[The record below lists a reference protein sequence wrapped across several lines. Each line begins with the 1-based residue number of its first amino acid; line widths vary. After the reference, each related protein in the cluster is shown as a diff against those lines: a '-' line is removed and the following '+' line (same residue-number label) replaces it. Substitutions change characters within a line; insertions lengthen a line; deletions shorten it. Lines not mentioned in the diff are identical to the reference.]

1 MSIKEIPG
9 ARPYFGGKDKIATI
23 SNDIKKALETG
34 QISLGRFTKEF
45 ETKTADLC
53 SSKFALS
60 VSSGGT
66 ALEIVFQSLDLN
78 GGEVIVPTD
87 TFVASANAVIKAGG
101 KPVFANIDPDTLCLD
116 PEDVIKRITSK
127 TVGIV
132 YVHMFGLIPQSFNI
146 IKDHFNKNNL
156 FIVEDAA
163 HAHGAT
169 LNGIPAGSLGVAGCF
184 SYYATKVLTSGEG
197 GSITTNDQDIY
208 NRLLSL
214 RNHGKSISNNNYN
227 LVSNNYRM
235 PEISCIIASHQLS
248 IIDEIIEARQ
258 KIAFKYCNKL
268 KNSNGLSL
276 LKDFIGNPNCS
287 YWRFPVYLDE
297 KINRDELQ
305 SSMME
310 NHKIRITW
318 MYEPLCHNQPVFKNY
333 YNKNDDFSISENAMS
348 RLICVPCYPG
358 LTDDEIER
366 VCSALKYELSNQ
378 GIEN

>member
-1 MSIKEIPG
+1 M
-9 ARPYFGGKDKIATI
+9 
-23 SNDIKKALETG
+23 
-34 QISLGRFTKEF
+34 
-45 ETKTADLC
+45 C

-116 PEDVIKRITSK
+116 PEDVIKRVTSK

-146 IKDHFNKNNL
+146 IKDYFKKNNL
-156 FIVEDAA
+156 FIVEDA

-268 KNSNGLSL
+268 KFEWDKPS
-276 LKDFIGNPNCS
+276 KKFH
-287 YWRFPVYLDE
+287 R
-297 KINRDELQ
+297 Q
-305 SSMME
+305 SKLFVLE
-310 NHKIRITW
+310 
-318 MYEPLCHNQPVFKNY
+318 
-333 YNKNDDFSISENAMS
+333 IS
-348 RLICVPCYPG
+348 
-358 LTDDEIER
+358 
-366 VCSALKYELSNQ
+366 
-378 GIEN
+378 GIFR